1 MHDTV
6 TSKPADDCLRPL
18 VHSIENVSLLLGIKR
33 SAIRAH
39 IDAGRL
45 HASKLGKLTV
55 VRDEELRRF
64 VDALPDYADE
74 RIKNRPR
81 TRRGQ
86 GLKDREER
94 ALSNFGR
101 L

>member
-1 MHDTV
+1 MNTKNTE
-6 TSKPADDCLRPL
+6 TSDDYLRPL
-18 VHSIENVSLLLGIKR
+18 VHSLETVGALLGLGR
-33 SAIRAH
+33 SAVRAH

-45 HASKLGKLTV
+45 RASKLGKLTV

-86 GLKDREER
+86 GLKDRQER